1 MALERPG
8 YASAGAENGRLALVA
23 ELAAIAARDEQAL
36 RRFFDLTCG
45 KVFGLLLRTL
55 GDHAAA
61 EDVLQEVYLTVWLKA
76 STFDETRAS
85 PITWLVTIA
94 RNRAIDRRRS
104 MARQDSH
111 VDLDGVDIADVS
123 TPPHSVLEGAD
134 RASRLQPCLATLD
147 EVSREAIRS
156 AFFDGLTYE
165 QLAVRHGVP
174 LGTMKSRIRRG
185 LMRLRTCL
193 GHD

>member
-1 MALERPG
+1 MAFERPG
-8 YASAGAENGRLALVA
+8 QASGDKDDGRLVLVA

-36 RRFFDLTCG
+36 RRFFDLTSG
-45 KVFGLLLRTL
+45 KVFGLLLRTV
-55 GDHAAA
+55 GDRATA

-76 STFDETRAS
+76 STFDGTRAS

-104 MARQDSH
+104 MARQERH
-111 VDLDGVDIADVS
+111 VDLDGIDVPDAS
-123 TPPHSVLEGAD
+123 TPPHAVLEEAD

-147 EVSREAIRS
+147 EASQEAIRS
-156 AFFDGLTYE
+156 AFFEGLTYD

-185 LMRLRTCL
+185 LMKLRTCL

>member
-1 MALERPG
+1 MALEGPG
-8 YASAGAENGRLALVA
+8 HLSGGGEEGRRVLVA
-23 ELAAIAARDEQAL
+23 ELAAIAARDERAL

-61 EDVLQEVYLTVWLKA
+61 EDILQEVYLTVWLKA
-76 STFDETRAS
+76 ATFDDTRAS

-104 MARQDSH
+104 MARTERL
-111 VDLDGVDIADVS
+111 VDLDGIEVADISAPLSGLLDD
-123 TPPHSVLEGAD
+123 AD
-134 RASRLQPCLATLD
+134 RLSRLQPCLSTLD
-147 EVSREAIRS
+147 EPSRLAIRS

-165 QLAVRHGVP
+165 QLAARDGVP

-185 LMRLRTCL
+185 LLRLRTCL